1 MRNKF
6 LKQMAMHFPDH
17 VTPGMS
23 DEDAADMMI
32 AVYHNQNI
40 ELEKLR
46 RGVFE
51 ERKFPSFKEIEESL
65 TVSPSD
71 PQRDT
76 FVLREGFVQKAIQR
90 EPNRF
95 KRLYLK
101 HIWKRK
107 VNKAFGNLFE
117 LITSREQD
125 PKKTIEQ
132 NIATCDWRELW
143 ALRLVMTNKF
153 IGGDSGAAKG
163 VIREHLVRKFYG
175 KKLRQENSVFISND
189 QKAEAIEALE
199 QIDKGAGAL

>member
-1 MRNKF
+1 M
-6 LKQMAMHFPDH
+6 
-17 VTPGMS
+17 
-23 DEDAADMMI
+23 
-32 AVYHNQNI
+32 
-40 ELEKLR
+40 
-46 RGVFE
+46 
-51 ERKFPSFKEIEESL
+51 
-65 TVSPSD
+65 
-71 PQRDT
+71 
-76 FVLREGFVQKAIQR
+76 
-90 EPNRF
+90 
-95 KRLYLK
+95 
-101 HIWKRK
+101 
-107 VNKAFGNLFE
+107 NKAFGNLFE